1 MRVKRTQYEIFWE
14 ILTYCK
20 TPRLFT
26 SIIQRCDLNSK
37 IGQDYLSF
45 LESKGYISRVNEG
58 GRIMFSTTRAAG
70 EFLELFMRLYLELFN
85 DTPEFKI

>member
-1 MRVKRTQYEIFWE
+1 MFWE

-37 IGQDYLSF
+37 IAQNYLGF
-45 LESKGYISRVNEG
+45 LESKGYIS
-58 GRIMFSTTRAAG
+58 
-70 EFLELFMRLYLELFN
+70 
-85 DTPEFKI
+85 